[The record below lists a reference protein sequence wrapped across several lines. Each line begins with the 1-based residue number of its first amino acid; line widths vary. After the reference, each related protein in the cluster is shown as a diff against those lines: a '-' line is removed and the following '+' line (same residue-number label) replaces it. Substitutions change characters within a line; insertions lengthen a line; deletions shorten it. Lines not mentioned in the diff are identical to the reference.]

1 VTIHPFRLNAREAP
15 LYGPMAA
22 MRTISDEALMARIA
36 AHDELAMGVLFIRH
50 NVRIYRFALRLVRDR
65 QQAEDLPSPRSSAFR
80 RTP

>member
-1 VTIHPFRLNAREAP
+1 MTIHPFRLNAREAP